1 MIHIYI
7 FLFMQVQ
14 LKILEHLPSVRVYQ
28 YKYNPFEFNILST
41 PNRDIATWMTK
52 LAMYSN
58 QYNECVKQ
66 KMWNSEKMKEL
77 EKNFD
82 DTDTFLSTIDEKA
95 GNSFS
100 VVIRKTLTIR
110 VRVRVSTLFSHTLFS
125 HTLFSHTLFKGIIE
139 NMVKY
144 NKLPRPPYSCTK
156 EQMKALV
163 PVENKILEDLKML
176 PRSNVTDA
184 WRQRCILFYRT
195 VLSSSIFISI
205 FV

>member
-1 MIHIYI
+1 
-7 FLFMQVQ
+7 
-14 LKILEHLPSVRVYQ
+14 
-28 YKYNPFEFNILST
+28 LST
-41 PNRDIATWMTK
+41 PNRDIAIWMTK

-110 VRVRVSTLFSHTLFS
+110 VRVSTLFSHTLFSHTLFAIRVRDSTLFS

-195 VLSSSIFISI
+195 VLSSSIFILI